1 MQLNGSPEGG
11 QELKPN
17 IFGMHL
23 KAAVEKL
30 GGRKFKSGGQIYE
43 GVRLPP
49 EWRGA
54 RPDRVSERTEP
65 LGRRA
70 SAICAAQS
78 SRAPRFSSMYS

>member
-1 MQLNGSPEGG
+1 MSLLERGAGCRATGSELFHAYATQRLVHGWPE
-11 QELKPN
+11 LMPN
-17 IFGMHL
+17 IFGMHV

-54 RPDRVSERTEP
+54 LVRT
-65 LGRRA
+65 A
-70 SAICAAQS
+70 
-78 SRAPRFSSMYS
+78 